1 MKQGGVTSDN
11 DLGRLRQEWYAGF
24 GLSQQRCTT
33 EKQMQK
39 ENQGKPAD
47 QVYLK
52 NGLSD
57 VCLNEA
63 FAES

>member
-1 MKQGGVTSDN
+1 
-11 DLGRLRQEWYAGF
+11 
-24 GLSQQRCTT
+24 
-33 EKQMQK
+33 MQK